1 MPLVNPEAR
10 CGSSLVVYVFV
21 DSCDKEVVDEP
32 AILGNAV
39 DTFAHLEVDPAIAG
53 LCRRGCIPVKFIGSI
68 DKADTRIF
76 IAVKKGVQVEVADV
90 KTSES

>member
-1 MPLVNPEAR
+1 MNPEAR
-10 CGSSLVVYVFV
+10 CGSSLVVYGFV
-21 DSCDKEVVDEP
+21 ESCDKEVVDDP

-39 DTFAHLEVDPAIAG
+39 DTFANLEVYLAIAG
-53 LCRRGCIPVKFIGSI
+53 LCRRGCISVKFIGSI

-76 IAVKKGVQVEVADV
+76 IAVKKGVQVEVAYV